1 VVASHGSLSG
11 AVTALLERLDQGADA
26 ALLVVGEAWAEETQ
40 AQAPRRTGRLQLS
53 VRFVPTGH
61 LTGEL
66 RMVYY
71 GEFVRTGSSP
81 RTIARTTTRVV
92 RASSSSSSS
101 SSRRQGAR
109 GRPQATAQA
118 SASASDMTR
127 GRAANDFAA
136 RAWAS
141 PRVREMRTHFAAYAF
156 AADL

>member
-1 VVASHGSLSG
+1 MVASHESLSG
-11 AVTALLERLDQGADA
+11 AVAALLERLDQGADA
-26 ALLVVGEAWAEETQ
+26 ALLAVGEAWAEETQ

-61 LTGEL
+61 LMGEL
-66 RMVYY
+66 RMVHD

-81 RTIARTTTRVV
+81 RTITRTTTRGV
-92 RASSSSSSS
+92 RASSSP
-101 SSRRQGAR
+101 SRRQGAR

-118 SASASDMTR
+118 SASASDMTK

>member
-1 VVASHGSLSG
+1 VASHGSLSG
-11 AVTALLERLDQGADA
+11 AVAAMLERLDQGADA
-26 ALLVVGEAWAEETQ
+26 ALLAVGEAWAEETQ
-40 AQAPRRTGRLQLS
+40 AQAPRRTGLLQLS

-66 RMVYY
+66 RMVYD
-71 GEFVRTGSSP
+71 GEFVRTGASP
-81 RTIARTTTRVV
+81 RTITRTTTRVA
-92 RASSSSSSS
+92 RASSSPS

-118 SASASDMTR
+118 SAPEPNMTK

-141 PRVREMRTHFAAYAF
+141 PRVREMRAHFAAYAF

>member
-1 VVASHGSLSG
+1 MASHGSLSE
-11 AVTALLERLDQGADA
+11 AVARLLERLDQGADA
-26 ALLVVGEAWAEETQ
+26 ALLAVGEAWAEETQ

-66 RMVYY
+66 RMVYD
-71 GEFVRTGSSP
+71 GEFVRTGASP
-81 RTIARTTTRVV
+81 RTITRTTTRTI
-92 RASSSSSSS
+92 RAS

-109 GRPQATAQA
+109 GRTQTTAPA
-118 SASASDMTR
+118 PTPDRTK

-141 PRVREMRTHFAAYAF
+141 PRVREMRAHFAAYAF